1 MISLLTVFLFCIPII
16 LTSYLADKKYYLWV
30 QILATAAYLGYQ
42 SPISLFIFVVL
53 IIGNYLILH
62 QSNLTETLKLSIT
75 LFTVFLVL
83 LGYKFFVSIDR
94 NILLPIGISYYS
106 FKIIHYAL
114 EYYKGKITK
123 ASFAEYLAYFF
134 YLPVILIGPINR
146 YNSFVNEIRKKRL
159 NTIYLSAGFERIL
172 YGFSK
177 IQIIASYLITIKL
190 AQLIA
195 GLPIQSI
202 WLKTYLESIKFV
214 FNAFFMFSG
223 YSDVA
228 IGISLLVGIRINEN
242 FNYPFLSTNM
252 REFWSRY
259 HMSLSEFCKDYIY
272 TPIAS
277 YYRNPK
283 AGIFLTMIIIAIWH
297 EITLRYLIWGI
308 LQFIGIYF
316 SSTIKIGNSVFLRN
330 LCRLLVVNF
339 FVFSCVVIS
348 KDSISEAINTY
359 KVLFFIN

>member
-1 MISLLTVFLFCIPII
+1 MINLLTVSLFCIPII
-16 LTSYLADKKYYLWV
+16 LASYLAEKKYFLLI
-30 QILATAAYLGYQ
+30 QILATAGYLGYQ
-42 SPISLFIFVVL
+42 SPISLFIFTSL
-53 IIGNYLILH
+53 IVSNYLILH
-62 QSNLTETLKLSIT
+62 HSTLTENLKLSIA
-75 LFTVFLVL
+75 LVIVFLVL
-83 LGYKFFVSIDR
+83 LGFKLFVSIDQ

-106 FKIIHYAL
+106 FKLIHYSL

-123 ASFAEYLAYFF
+123 TSFLEYLAYFF

-146 YNSFVNEIRKKRL
+146 FNLFISETRKKRL

-177 IQIIASYLITIKL
+177 IQIIASYLITVKL
-190 AQLIA
+190 TLLISN
-195 GLPIQSI
+195 LPLQNI
-202 WLKTYLESIKFV
+202 WLITYLDSLKFV

-228 IGISLLVGIRINEN
+228 IGLSLLVGIRINEN
-242 FNYPFLSTNM
+242 FHYPFMATNM

-259 HMSLSEFCKDYIY
+259 HISLSEFCKDYIY

-283 AGIFLTMIIIAIWH
+283 AGIFFTMIIIAVWH

-316 SSTIKIGNSVFLRN
+316 SSTIKIGNSLVLRN
-330 LCRLLVVNF
+330 LSRLAVVNF
-339 FVFSCVVIS
+339 FVFSCVVIN
-348 KDSISEAINTY
+348 KLSISEAIKTY
-359 KVLFFIN
+359 KILFFLN